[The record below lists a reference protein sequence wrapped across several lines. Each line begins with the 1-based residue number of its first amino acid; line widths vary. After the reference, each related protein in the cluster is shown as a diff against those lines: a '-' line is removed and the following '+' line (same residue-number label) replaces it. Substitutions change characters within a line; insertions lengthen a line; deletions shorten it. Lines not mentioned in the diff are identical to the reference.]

1 MRIPLAAS
9 ALRRSVYLLGGAVVF
24 LWLRIEEPAVAPAAL
39 IGWGVS
45 GWLIADWVLRRFG
58 GQRLAATG
66 WCALLSLTGSAIG
79 LGAALAAAGLMLLK
93 NGLHGHVVPDFPF
106 GVIAETLARMPAWG
120 IAGLLAGLGLAL
132 ALLALPSR
140 PPTDPSA

>member
-1 MRIPLAAS
+1 M
-9 ALRRSVYLLGGAVVF
+9 YLLGGAVVL
-24 LWLRIEEPAVAPAAL
+24 LWLRIEEPAVAPAVL

-93 NGLHGHVVPDFPF
+93 NGLHGHIVPDFPF

-132 ALLALPSR
+132 ALLALP
-140 PPTDPSA
+140 PSGPSS